1 MTVDRPPEYRQ
12 IGGHRI
18 LARLGEGGQGAVY
31 LGESPD
37 GRRAAIKLLHPW
49 LADDPDTRRRFL
61 REAEVAASVATFC
74 TARVLGTGL
83 VDERPYIISEYVP
96 GPSLDAL
103 VKRDGPRA
111 GGGMERLAVSTLTAL
126 ASIHGAGIV
135 HRDFKPAN
143 VVLGPEG
150 PVVIDFGIA
159 RAVGNMTTNVQLA
172 GTPAYMP
179 PEQFTDSPLTPA
191 SDMFS
196 WAGTMVFAATGRSAF
211 PASTVPAVLHAILHD
226 QPDVSGVPES
236 LRPMVIACLAK
247 DPAARPSAARLLR
260 ELTGGAATPNE
271 GRPGNGHTLVDA
283 GAAPTSPSAVRRRPA
298 GLKIAV
304 LAVSAALLV
313 AAGVLVVP
321 TWFRGAPP
329 LKPGGASLD
338 LAALPQVDATD
349 RFGGD
354 TSRQY
359 AAYRPSPGEGA
370 PAIAVGGGRFSAS
383 GAAPY
388 FGMVA
393 GPGALSSDQ
402 AVSVLTAGTFTGSGQ
417 PEDSVF
423 VGWVKD
429 GDNYLTAWYNNSRKS
444 TGFDL
449 RVGGRF
455 RKAPTEIPLT
465 LGQGD
470 RFALLLTGDTVTS
483 YAEHAGRWRRLHT
496 ASVAGVLGT
505 AQVRRQY
512 RYGFGLRA
520 TTGTLAVTATEG
532 RSLPS

>member
-1 MTVDRPPEYRQ
+1 MTVDRAPEFSQ
-12 IGGHRI
+12 LGDHRV
-18 LARLGEGGQGAVY
+18 LSQLGEGGQGTVY

-37 GRRAAIKLLHPW
+37 GRRAAIKVLH
-49 LADDPDTRRRFL
+49 ARYAHDPNTRRRFL

-83 VDERPYIISEYVP
+83 VGERPYIVSEYVP

-111 GGGMERLAVSTLTAL
+111 GGGLERLAVSTLTAL

-159 RAVGNMTTNVQLA
+159 RALDTMTTGA
-172 GTPAYMP
+172 PMGTPSYMS
-179 PEQFTDSPLTPA
+179 PEQFTDRPLTSA

-211 PASTVPAVLHAILHD
+211 PASTVPAVLNAILHD
-226 QPDVSGVPES
+226 EPDVSRVPEP
-236 LRPMVIACLAK
+236 LRAMVAACLAK
-247 DPAARPSAARLLR
+247 DPAARPSAAALLR
-260 ELTGGAATPNE
+260 SLTGGE
-271 GRPGNGHTLVDA
+271 HTLVD
-283 GAAPTSPSAVRRRPA
+283 GALPRVPAARTGPPTEPRRKRPA
-298 GLKIAV
+298 GVKIAAT
-304 LAVSAALLV
+304 AVVVAMLV

-321 TWFRGAPP
+321 SWLDGTTPP
-329 LKPGGASLD
+329 NLGGANLD
-338 LAALPQVDATD
+338 LAALPQIDATD

-354 TSRQY
+354 TSRRY
-359 AAYRPSPGEGA
+359 AAYRPFSDESV
-370 PAIAVGGGRFSAS
+370 PAIAVGGGRFSAT

-393 GPGALSSDQ
+393 GPRALSSGQ
-402 AVSVLTAGTFTGSGQ
+402 AVSVVTVGAFAGSGQ

-423 VGWVKD
+423 VGYVKD
-429 GDNYLTAWYNNSRKS
+429 GDNYLTAWYNNTRKS
-444 TGFDL
+444 TGIDL
-449 RVGGRF
+449 RVGGKF
-455 RKAPTEIPLT
+455 RHASAELPLT
-465 LGQGD
+465 LTSGN
-470 RFALLLTGDTVTS
+470 RFALLLSGDRVTS
-483 YAEHAGRWRRLHT
+483 YAEQGGKWRRVHG
-496 ASVAGVLGT
+496 ASVAGMIGKELG
-505 AQVRRQY
+505 QY

-520 TTGTLAVTATEG
+520 TTGTVTLTGTEG
-532 RSLPS
+532 RSVRP